1 MTTQEPG
8 RRRTWQGIAP
18 IDRRLRSELVVEQI
32 LGLVRAHRLEPGD
45 RLPTEQE
52 LVTLTGAGR
61 ATVREAIRS
70 LASLGLVETSAGRG
84 TFLRAAEQIGNDHTM
99 LPLLGSAQVLRDL
112 VDARLLLEPDIARL
126 AATRATD
133 EDITRLDQALATL
146 RHPATDAHVRQREH
160 VALHMAIVLAANN
173 RFFTRLW
180 SSFATFMRESPL
192 VAERTRARE
201 GTFALHEAVVEAI
214 RRGDAVAAEVAMRRH
229 MQDTA
234 AMLDDDATAS

>member
-1 MTTQEPG
+1 MTTQAPG
-8 RRRTWQGIAP
+8 ERRAWQGIAP
-18 IDRRLRSELVVEQI
+18 IDRRLRSDLVMEQI
-32 LGLVRAHRLEPGD
+32 LSLVRAHRLEPGD

-52 LVTLTGAGR
+52 LVALTGAGR

-70 LASLGLVETSAGRG
+70 LASLGLVETGAGRG
-84 TFLRAAEQIGNDHTM
+84 TFLRATEQSGNDHTM

-112 VDARLLLEPDIARL
+112 VEARLLLDPAIARL
-126 AATRATD
+126 AAVRVTA
-133 EDITRLDQALATL
+133 EDIAPLREALARL
-146 RHPATDAHVRQREH
+146 RHPATDTQVRQRDH
-160 VALHMAIVLAANN
+160 VALHLAIVQAANN

-214 RRGDAVAAEVAMRRH
+214 AHGDADVAEAAMRRH

-234 AMLDDDATAS
+234 AMLDDAATAS